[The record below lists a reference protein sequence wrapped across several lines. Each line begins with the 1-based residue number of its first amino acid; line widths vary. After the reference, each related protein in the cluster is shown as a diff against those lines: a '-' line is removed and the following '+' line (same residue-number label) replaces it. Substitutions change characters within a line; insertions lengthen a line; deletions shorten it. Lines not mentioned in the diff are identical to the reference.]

1 MSKIAN
7 QYKNLLSKEIGSK
20 IGCFAAFYHH
30 CLAIMSAHMHVY
42 CYPLFENS
50 SNNWYTA
57 GYGKL
62 IVWCIIACGDLIN
75 GVDLKID
82 LAQNIYDCEYY
93 LIGSL
98 CENYAS
104 LLSSTLLY

>member
-1 MSKIAN
+1 MNKTAN
-7 QYKNLLSKEIGSK
+7 QYKNVLSKEIGSK

-42 CYPLFENS
+42 CYPLFENL

-62 IVWCIIACGDLIN
+62 IVVYYSMWGSNKWCRF
-75 GVDLKID
+75 
-82 LAQNIYDCEYY
+82 
-93 LIGSL
+93 
-98 CENYAS
+98 EN
-104 LLSSTLLY
+104 